1 MYEIIFYQDS
11 KGYKAVNEMIEWKER
26 YEYMGQYI
34 KWEEVKNKMT
44 SLTEKEKIEVDIM
57 AEIISSIIKRRHE
70 LGISQREL
78 ERMTGVRQEA
88 ICRIE
93 NMKNAPQ
100 LDTLLNIMV
109 PLGLKLTA
117 NRIDEAEE
125 MKVITS

>member
-1 MYEIIFYQDS
+1 MDQF
-11 KGYKAVNEMIEWKER
+11 
-26 YEYMGQYI
+26 I
-34 KWEEVKNKMT
+34 KWKEVKNKMS
-44 SLTEKEKIEVDIM
+44 SLTEKEKKEVDIM

-78 ERMTGVRQEA
+78 EKLTGVRQEA

-100 LDTLLNIMV
+100 LDTLLNIML

-117 NRIDEAEE
+117 NRIDETEE
-125 MKVITS
+125 IKVTTS